1 MDFLRQVP
9 EALAD
14 EAAVDV
20 LVSKAKPAIVS
31 REEEAIGPDEGK
43 LVRLKLSNGVRVS
56 YRRNTARPQ
65 VLTPSIQE
73 PQTENPKPPRPSR
86 CSPHPTLVTKS
97 SDPASL
103 RRACAGVSGASVGS
117 GREGDGIC

>member
-56 YRRNTARPQ
+56 VRTVRVSIPVHPVVQPGSCRKAPILEYRKRTAP
-65 VLTPSIQE
+65 
-73 PQTENPKPPRPSR
+73 
-86 CSPHPTLVTKS
+86 
-97 SDPASL
+97 
-103 RRACAGVSGASVGS
+103 
-117 GREGDGIC
+117 